1 MATFTGTSGAD
12 TINGS
17 KKADVIYG
25 LAGND
30 TLDGR
35 GGDDLIYG
43 GNDSDLIYGDKGND
57 ILYGDAGN
65 DSLFGENDDDTL
77 DGGLGADSLDG
88 GSGDDIIYYDPD
100 DLYIYGGSGGK
111 GGDTDTLIGT
121 NNDDFIDVDDS
132 VFGSNTAGGFEIFN
146 LLNGADTFIGDRTDN
161 VNLTVNGGE
170 GDDVLSLWNDGDD
183 LLHGDAGNDQ
193 IWGGDGN
200 DSIYGDSG
208 ADYLYGGTGDDYL
221 EGGADYDVYYYGWDQ
236 DKDTIQDNDSGGQ
249 NGLVIYWGEQSDGAA
264 PGDVTFSD
272 IGGGVWRIAFD
283 GNNYVDFDIADIS
296 DINFYDGSSSGPYT
310 VYEYERNGAG
320 DGYDAI

>member
-1 MATFTGTSGAD
+1 MATFTGTSGSD
-12 TINGS
+12 TISGS
-17 KKADVIYG
+17 KNADVIYG
-25 LAGND
+25 LGGAD
-30 TLDGR
+30 YLDGKK
-35 GGDDLIYG
+35 GDDLIYG
-43 GNDSDLIYGDKGND
+43 GNGADTILGDKGND

-88 GSGDDIIYYDPD
+88 GDGNDIIYYDAN
-100 DLYIYGGSGGK
+100 DLYLDGGK
-111 GGDTDTLIGT
+111 GTDTLIATSG
-121 NNDDFIDVDDS
+121 DDFIDIDDS
-132 VFGSNTAGGFEIFN
+132 IFSNKAGDFEIFN

-161 VNLTVNGGE
+161 VDLTVNGGE

-183 LLHGDAGNDQ
+183 LLHGDGGNDQ

-208 ADYLYGGTGDDYL
+208 TDYLYGGTGDDYL
-221 EGGADYDVYYYGWDQ
+221 EGGTDYDVYYYGWDQ
-236 DKDTIQDNDSGGQ
+236 DKDTIQDNDAGGQ

-264 PGDVTFSD
+264 PSDVTFSD
-272 IGGGVWRIAFD
+272 EGGGVWRIAFD
-283 GNNYVDFDIADIS
+283 GKNYVEFDIADIS
-296 DINFYDGSSSGPYT
+296 DINFYDGPSSGPTYT